1 MASWFHAAIL
11 ATGIA
16 ATAAVGFASA
26 AMVANTNGVAAKG
39 DRLATSFSIDSGK
52 YQTVETRSDGVSVLT
67 RIQVD

>member
-26 AMVANTNGVAAKG
+26 AMLANTNTVGAKG
-39 DRLATSFSIDSGK
+39 DRLATVVDTGR